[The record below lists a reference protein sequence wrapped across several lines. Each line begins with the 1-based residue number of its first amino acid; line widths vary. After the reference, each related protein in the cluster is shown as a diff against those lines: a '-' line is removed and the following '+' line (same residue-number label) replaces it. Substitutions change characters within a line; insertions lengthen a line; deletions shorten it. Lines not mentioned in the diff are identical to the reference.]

1 MCVQVT
7 LLTPILAAKQRE
19 LTYYRQHD
27 GIVKS
32 VGGLIRRARSGLR
45 DPRQRPLN
53 EAGGTFPPHT
63 DPGKM
68 VTSSHYLE
76 APRRLRAF
84 VRAHETSLVVL
95 AALVGTISG
104 LVVAAMSAAVEGL
117 HVLLFNLE
125 MGDRLSSQFRI
136 EPLRALLVPSLG
148 GLLLG
153 VAFLL
158 LLRWRPAR
166 EIDPIEANA
175 LHGGRMSFRGS
186 LIVALQTVW
195 SSGVGASVGLEAGYT
210 QLASG
215 LAASLGRGFHLRR
228 GDQRIMVGC
237 GAAAAIAGAFG
248 APLAGAFYA
257 FELVIGGYTPA
268 SLTPVGVAAVAGY
281 FVAHGIHSDVAGR
294 RRRCGR
300 RCARARSRHRGVAR
314 RPGGAVRH
322 RHHARRGAVRDVACQ
337 DQALAAAAAGAGGP
351 RRRPARPDNAAGDVV
366 GARRAAFCRICFNSA
381 FGARDHFHPESDC
394 FRHLAGIGFRG
405 GLFFATLFLGAIG
418 GHLFAGGFDAIWPGL
433 NLSPNVYAIIGM
445 SALSASVIGGPLT
458 MSFIALELTGNLWL
472 TTAVLVAVI
481 ISTQITR
488 ELFGY
493 SFATW
498 RLHLRGETIRSAAD
512 VGWIR
517 DLTVRSLMRRDV
529 ATVSANMA
537 IEEFRDKFPLG
548 SKTQVVAVDGTGRY
562 VGLALVADAHAPDIK
577 APDGLIGL
585 LHYRDVVL
593 HPGMNIQEAIAV
605 FDAAEAELLAVVDI
619 DGEHRPIGLLTEA
632 HAMRRYAEESEQRRR
647 EVIGDI

>member
-1 MCVQVT
+1 MA
-7 LLTPILAAKQRE
+7 I
-19 LTYYRQHD
+19 
-27 GIVKS
+27 
-32 VGGLIRRARSGLR
+32 
-45 DPRQRPLN
+45 
-53 EAGGTFPPHT
+53 
-63 DPGKM
+63 
-68 VTSSHYLE
+68 TSRYFE

-84 VRAHETSLVVL
+84 VRAHETSLVLL
-95 AALVGTISG
+95 AALVGTLGG

-125 MGDRLSSQFRI
+125 MGERLSSQFKI
-136 EPLRALLVPSLG
+136 EPWRALLVPSLG

-153 VAFLL
+153 MAFLL

-186 LIVALQTVW
+186 VVVALQTVW

-228 GDQRIMVGC
+228 ADQRVVVGC

-257 FELVIGGYTPA
+257 FELVLGGYTPA
-268 SLTPVGVAAVAGY
+268 SLTPVGVAAVIGY
-281 FVAHGIHSDVAGR
+281 FVARAFTVLSLGIGAGPVGDVLGHDLAISALLGILAALF
-294 RRRCGR
+294 GI
-300 RCARARSRHRGVAR
+300 AIMRGVAF
-314 RPGGAVRH
+314 
-322 RHHARRGAVRDVACQ
+322 CE
-337 DQALAAAAAGAGGP
+337 ALLSRTGLWMP
-351 RRRPARPDNAAGDVV
+351 LRPALGGLVV
-366 GARRAAFCRICFNSA
+366 GSLALLTPQVMSSGH
-381 FGARDHFHPESDC
+381 GAL
-394 FRHLAGIGFRG
+394 HLAGIVSMPLTAIAAVFVLKAIASVASLGSGFRG
-405 GLFFATLFLGAIG
+405 GLFFATLFLGALG
-418 GHLFAGGFDAIWPGL
+418 GHLFAAGFDLFLPGL
-433 NLSPNVYAIIGM
+433 KLDPNVYAIVGM

-458 MSFIALELTGNLWL
+458 MSFIALETTGNLWL

-517 DLTVRSLMRRDV
+517 DLTVRRLMRPDV
-529 ATVSANMA
+529 VTVNADMS
-537 IEEFRDKFPLG
+537 IKEFRHKFPLG
-548 SKTQVVAVDGTGRY
+548 SQTQVVAVDAAGRY
-562 VGLALVADAHAPDIK
+562 AGLVLVADAHAADV
-577 APDGLIGL
+577 DGALTAI
-585 LHYRDVVL
+585 LHHREVVL
-593 HPGMNIQEAIAV
+593 HPAMNIREAIAV
-605 FDAAEAELLAVVDI
+605 FDGAEAESLAVVESS
-619 DGEHRPIGLLTEA
+619 GEHRPIGILTEA
-632 HAMRRYAEESEQRRR
+632 HAMRRYAEESERRRR
-647 EVIGDI
+647 EAVGDV

>member
-1 MCVQVT
+1 MIT
-7 LLTPILAAKQRE
+7 
-19 LTYYRQHD
+19 
-27 GIVKS
+27 
-32 VGGLIRRARSGLR
+32 
-45 DPRQRPLN
+45 
-53 EAGGTFPPHT
+53 
-63 DPGKM
+63 
-68 VTSSHYLE
+68 TSRYLE

-95 AALVGTISG
+95 AALIGTIAG
-104 LVVAAMSAAVEGL
+104 MVVVAMSVAVAGL
-117 HVLLFNLE
+117 HALLFNIPIRE
-125 MGDRLSSQFRI
+125 RLSSQDSI

-153 VAFLL
+153 VAFLWL
-158 LLRWRPAR
+158 ARWRPTR
-166 EIDPIEANA
+166 EVDPIEANA

-186 LIVALQTVW
+186 VIVALQTIW

-228 GDQRIMVGC
+228 ADQRIMVGC

-281 FVAHGIHSDVAGR
+281 FVTHGFTALSLGIGVGPVGNILGR
-294 RRRCGR
+294 DLVIAALLGVL
-300 RCARARSRHRGVAR
+300 AALFGILIMRGVALCETLLSKTGLWPPLR
-314 RPGGAVRH
+314 TALGGLGVGLLALLTPQVMSSGHGALHFAAIISMPMAVM
-322 RHHARRGAVRDVACQ
+322 AGVFVLKAVASVIS
-337 DQALAAAAAGAGGP
+337 LG
-351 RRRPARPDNAAGDVV
+351 
-366 GARRAAFCRICFNSA
+366 S
-381 FGARDHFHPESDC
+381 
-394 FRHLAGIGFRG
+394 GFRG
-405 GLFFATLFLGAIG
+405 GLFFATLLMGVLG
-418 GHLFAGGFDAIWPGL
+418 GHLFAAGIDTLWPAL
-433 NLSPNVYAIIGM
+433 DLDPNVYAIIGM

-458 MSFIALELTGNLWL
+458 MSFIALESTGNLWL

-517 DLTVRSLMRRDV
+517 DLTVRRLMRQDV
-529 ATVSANMA
+529 ATVDANMG
-537 IEEFRDKFPLG
+537 IEEFRGKFPLG
-548 SKTQVVAVDGTGRY
+548 SKNQVVVVDGSGRY
-562 VGLALVADAHAPDIK
+562 VGLALVADAHAQDID
-577 APDGLIGL
+577 AAGGL
-585 LHYRDVVL
+585 LGILHHRDVVL
-593 HPGMNIQEAIAV
+593 HPVMNIQEAIAV
-605 FDAAEAELLAVVDI
+605 FDTAEAETLAVVEA
-619 DGEHRPIGLLTEA
+619 DGEHRPIGILSEA
-632 HAMRRYAEESEQRRR
+632 HAMRRYAEESERRRR
-647 EVIGDI
+647 EAVGDL

>member
-1 MCVQVT
+1 
-7 LLTPILAAKQRE
+7 
-19 LTYYRQHD
+19 
-27 GIVKS
+27 
-32 VGGLIRRARSGLR
+32 
-45 DPRQRPLN
+45 
-53 EAGGTFPPHT
+53 
-63 DPGKM
+63 M
-68 VTSSHYLE
+68 VTTSRYLE

-95 AALVGTISG
+95 AALIGTIAG
-104 LVVAAMSAAVEGL
+104 IVVVAMSVAVAGL
-117 HVLLFNLE
+117 HSLFFNIPIRE
-125 MGDRLSSQFRI
+125 RLSSQDSI
-136 EPLRALLVPSLG
+136 EPLRALLVPCLG

-153 VAFLL
+153 VAFLWL
-158 LLRWRPAR
+158 ARFRPAR
-166 EIDPIEANA
+166 EVDPIEANA

-186 LIVALQTVW
+186 VIVALQTIW

-228 GDQRIMVGC
+228 ADQRIMVGC

-281 FVAHGIHSDVAGR
+281 FVTHGFTALSLGIGVGPVGTILGRDLVIAGLL
-294 RRRCGR
+294 GVL
-300 RCARARSRHRGVAR
+300 AALFGIVIMRGVALCETLLSKTR
-314 RPGGAVRH
+314 LWPPLRTALGGLGVGLLALLTPQVMSSGH
-322 RHHARRGAVRDVACQ
+322 GA
-337 DQALAAAAAGAGGP
+337 LHFAAIISMP
-351 RRRPARPDNAAGDVV
+351 MKLIV
-366 GARRAAFCRICFNSA
+366 GVFLLKAIASVISL
-381 FGARDHFHPESDC
+381 GS
-394 FRHLAGIGFRG
+394 GFRG
-405 GLFFATLFLGAIG
+405 GLFFATLLMGVLG
-418 GHLFAGGFDAIWPGL
+418 GHLFAEGIDTVWPAL
-433 NLSPNVYAIIGM
+433 DLDPNVYAIIGM

-458 MSFIALELTGNLWL
+458 MSFIALESTGNLWL

-517 DLTVRSLMRRDV
+517 DLTVRRLMRPDV
-529 ATVSANMA
+529 ATVDAGMA
-537 IEEFRDKFPLG
+537 IGEFRGKFPLG
-548 SKTQVVAVDGTGRY
+548 SKSQVVAIDGNGRY
-562 VGLALVADAHAPDIK
+562 VGLALVADAHASEIDAASGVNSI
-577 APDGLIGL
+577 

-593 HPGMNIQEAIAV
+593 HPVMNIQEAIAV
-605 FDAAEAELLAVVDI
+605 FDAAEAESLAVVEP
-619 DGEHRPIGLLTEA
+619 DGEHRPIGILSEA
-632 HAMRRYAEESEQRRR
+632 HAMRRYAEESERRRR
-647 EVIGDI
+647 EAVGDI

>member
-1 MCVQVT
+1 
-7 LLTPILAAKQRE
+7 
-19 LTYYRQHD
+19 
-27 GIVKS
+27 
-32 VGGLIRRARSGLR
+32 
-45 DPRQRPLN
+45 
-53 EAGGTFPPHT
+53 
-63 DPGKM
+63 M
-68 VTSSHYLE
+68 VTTSRYLE

-95 AALVGTISG
+95 AGLIGTTGG
-104 LVVAAMSAAVEGL
+104 LVVVAMSMAVAGL
-117 HVLLFNLE
+117 HALLFDISIRE
-125 MGDRLSSQFRI
+125 RLSSQPSI

-148 GLLLG
+148 GLVLG
-153 VAFLL
+153 LAFLL

-186 LIVALQTVW
+186 VIVALQTVW

-228 GDQRIMVGC
+228 ADQRVMVGC

-281 FVAHGIHSDVAGR
+281 FVTHGFAALSLGIGVGPVGDIRGR
-294 RRRCGR
+294 DLAIAALLGIL
-300 RCARARSRHRGVAR
+300 AALFGIVIMRGVALCETLLSKTGLW
-314 RPGGAVRH
+314 PP
-322 RHHARRGAVRDVACQ
+322 
-337 DQALAAAAAGAGGP
+337 L
-351 RRRPARPDNAAGDVV
+351 RPALGGLAV
-366 GARRAAFCRICFNSA
+366 GLLALLTPQVMSSGH
-381 FGARDHFHPESDC
+381 GALHF
-394 FRHLAGIGFRG
+394 AGIVSMPLTFIAAVFVLKAIASVISLGSGFRG
-405 GLFFATLFLGAIG
+405 GLFFATLLLGVLG
-418 GHLFAGGFDAIWPGL
+418 GRLFAASVDTIWPGL
-433 NLSPNVYAIIGM
+433 NLDPNVYAIVGM

-458 MSFIALELTGNLWL
+458 MSFIALESTGNLWL

-517 DLTVRSLMRRDV
+517 DLTVGRLMRQDLT
-529 ATVSANMA
+529 TVNADMK
-537 IEEFRDKFPLG
+537 IEEFRGKFPLG
-548 SKTQVVAVDGTGRY
+548 SKNRVVAVDAAGRY
-562 VGLALVADAHAPDIK
+562 IGLALVAEAHAPDID
-577 APDGLIGL
+577 ATSGLAGI

-593 HPGMNIQEAIAV
+593 HPVMNIQEAFAV
-605 FDAAEAELLAVVDI
+605 FDAAEAESLVVVETG
-619 DGEHRPIGLLTEA
+619 GEQRPIGILSEA

-647 EVIGDI
+647 EAIGDI

>member
-1 MCVQVT
+1 
-7 LLTPILAAKQRE
+7 
-19 LTYYRQHD
+19 
-27 GIVKS
+27 
-32 VGGLIRRARSGLR
+32 
-45 DPRQRPLN
+45 
-53 EAGGTFPPHT
+53 
-63 DPGKM
+63 M
-68 VTSSHYLE
+68 VTTSRYLE

-95 AALVGTISG
+95 AGLIGTTGG
-104 LVVAAMSAAVEGL
+104 LVVVAMSMAVAGL
-117 HVLLFNLE
+117 HALLFDISIRE
-125 MGDRLSSQFRI
+125 RLSSQPSI

-148 GLLLG
+148 GLVLG
-153 VAFLL
+153 LAFLWL
-158 LLRWRPAR
+158 SRWRPAR

-186 LIVALQTVW
+186 VIVALQTVW

-228 GDQRIMVGC
+228 ADQRIMVGC

-281 FVAHGIHSDVAGR
+281 FVTHGFAALSLGIGVGPVGDIRGR
-294 RRRCGR
+294 DLAIAALLGIL
-300 RCARARSRHRGVAR
+300 AALFGIVIMRGVALCETLLSKTGLW
-314 RPGGAVRH
+314 PP
-322 RHHARRGAVRDVACQ
+322 
-337 DQALAAAAAGAGGP
+337 L
-351 RRRPARPDNAAGDVV
+351 RPALGGLAV
-366 GARRAAFCRICFNSA
+366 GLLALLTPQVMSSGH
-381 FGARDHFHPESDC
+381 GALHF
-394 FRHLAGIGFRG
+394 AGIVSMPLTFIAAVFVLKAIASVISLGSGFRG
-405 GLFFATLFLGAIG
+405 GLFFATLLLGVLG
-418 GHLFAGGFDAIWPGL
+418 GRLFAAGVDTIWPGL
-433 NLSPNVYAIIGM
+433 NLDPNVYAIVGM

-458 MSFIALELTGNLWL
+458 MSFIALESTGNLWL

-517 DLTVRSLMRRDV
+517 DLTVGRLMRQDLT
-529 ATVSANMA
+529 TVSADMP
-537 IEEFRDKFPLG
+537 IGEFRGKFPLG
-548 SKTQVVAVDGTGRY
+548 SKNRVVAVDAAGRY
-562 VGLALVADAHAPDIK
+562 VGLALVAEAHAPDID
-577 APDGLIGL
+577 AAGGLAGI

-593 HPGMNIQEAIAV
+593 HPVMNIQEAFAV
-605 FDAAEAELLAVVDI
+605 FDAAEAESLVVVETG
-619 DGEHRPIGLLTEA
+619 GEQRPIGILSEA

-647 EVIGDI
+647 EAVGDV

>member
-1 MCVQVT
+1 M
-7 LLTPILAAKQRE
+7 
-19 LTYYRQHD
+19 
-27 GIVKS
+27 
-32 VGGLIRRARSGLR
+32 
-45 DPRQRPLN
+45 
-53 EAGGTFPPHT
+53 
-63 DPGKM
+63 
-68 VTSSHYLE
+68 
-76 APRRLRAF
+76 RAF

-95 AALVGTISG
+95 AALIGTIGG
-104 LVVAAMSAAVEGL
+104 LVVAAMGAVVEVL
-117 HVLLFNLE
+117 HVVLFDLE

-153 VAFLL
+153 LAFLL
-158 LLRWRPAR
+158 LQRFRPAR
-166 EIDPIEANA
+166 EVDPIEANA

-186 LIVALQTVW
+186 VIVALQTVW

-215 LAASLGRGFHLRR
+215 IAASLGRGFHLRR
-228 GDQRIMVGC
+228 ADQRMMVGC
-237 GAAAAIAGAFG
+237 GAAAAIAAAFG

-281 FVAHGIHSDVAGR
+281 FVAHGFTELTLGVGIGPVGDVLGR
-294 RRRCGR
+294 DLAVAALLGIV
-300 RCARARSRHRGVAR
+300 AALVGITIMRGVTLCEMLLSR
-314 RPGGAVRH
+314 IRLWPPLRPALGGLGVGLLALITPQVMSSGH
-322 RHHARRGAVRDVACQ
+322 GALHFAGFVSIPLQVVATIFLLK
-337 DQALAAAAAGAGGP
+337 ALASIISLG
-351 RRRPARPDNAAGDVV
+351 
-366 GARRAAFCRICFNSA
+366 S
-381 FGARDHFHPESDC
+381 
-394 FRHLAGIGFRG
+394 GFRG
-405 GLFFATLFLGAIG
+405 GLFFATLFLGALG
-418 GHLFAGGFDAIWPGL
+418 GHLFAAGFDTVWPGL

-458 MSFIALELTGNLWL
+458 MSFIALESTSNLWL

-512 VGWIR
+512 IGWIR
-517 DLTVRSLMRRDV
+517 DLTVRSLMRQDL
-529 ATVSANMA
+529 ATVDAGMG
-537 IEEFRDKFPLG
+537 IEEFREKFPLG
-548 SKTQVVAVDGTGRY
+548 SKTQVVAVDGAGRY
-562 VGLALVADAHAPDIK
+562 VGLALVADAHTPDV
-577 APDGLIGL
+577 AAANGLIDL

-605 FDAAEAELLAVVDI
+605 FDAAEAETLVVVDT
-619 DGEHRPIGLLTEA
+619 DGEHRPIGVLSEA

-647 EVIGDI
+647 EVLGEV